1 MFQNVTF
8 FVTCVLCCREAK
20 VRLLGR
26 KSDVYYIKRLKTD
39 AVQHESKISQK
50 IIFAVR
56 NCLIDSGI
64 MLCFGMISTNIRGV
78 KIILT

>member
-26 KSDVYYIKRLKTD
+26 KSDVFYIKCLKTD

-50 IIFAVR
+50 IIFVIR
-56 NCLIDSGI
+56 NYLIDSGI
-64 MLCFGMISTNIRGV
+64 MLRFGMISTNIRGV